1 MDEETAGGLDG
12 VEVGFQVYFQGFTVF
27 GVVPDVVGFQGK
39 QFLGTDHVGRQ
50 FSGAAFHQII
60 EGDVLEPMYPS
71 VVLVFTSDVEGDLG
85 LLIAIEQ
92 IHGSLDWVAN
102 ACFQEAVAEEEDGV
116 VQQLVDRTVVAGQ
129 VDEDDQVI
137 FIAECAGAGNNF
149 FKMVAEYLLVRF
161 CWSREAI
168 FRFIQQ

>member
-1 MDEETAGGLDG
+1 
-12 VEVGFQVYFQGFTVF
+12 
-27 GVVPDVVGFQGK
+27 
-39 QFLGTDHVGRQ
+39 
-50 FSGAAFHQII
+50 
-60 EGDVLEPMYPS
+60 MYPS

-92 IHGSLDWVAN
+92 IHGSLDWVAD

-149 FKMVAEYLLVRF
+149 FKMVAQVFAGQVLLVQGGYF
-161 CWSREAI
+161 QIHTAVGMGGGPSE
-168 FRFIQQ
+168 F